1 MASFR
6 SNPFRLQLTELE
18 ESPICQGHAP
28 QAVASLWKGKT
39 LVACGSLWW
48 DGPHP
53 QPLSPLGEGGQKN
66 PQSPSP
72 DMGEGSRVRAK
83 IQALPRVGRLG
94 KLDSTAP
101 EAAVAFLDQVCEVLR
116 QKGCDVAL
124 GPMDGNTWQS
134 YRCALNWENGPP
146 FWGEPQTDPRW
157 ADWFTHAGFAPVAK
171 YESRL
176 CLDLTQTYL
185 PRRRRQTPASVQIQS
200 AQGVAVEALLPKIH
214 ALVMASFRRQ
224 PFFQS
229 LPEDGFTQY
238 LQPLIS
244 QVDPALIQ
252 LAWDQDRLVG
262 VGLALPD
269 RLTMDVRR
277 LIIKTLAIGP
287 NRAYAGLGA
296 PLLEAAHHAGFQQGY
311 RQAIHALMH
320 DQNPSLN
327 LSHRYSQPFR
337 DYVLMGKNLSEPIKN
352 PAVQSWVEGKGW
364 I

>member
-6 SNPFRLQLTELE
+6 SDPLHLQLTEPE
-18 ESPICQGHAP
+18 ESPIHQRLAP

-53 QPLSPLGEGGQKN
+53 QPLSQGGEGGQKN

-72 DMGEGSRVRAK
+72 NMGEGFRVRAK
-83 IQALPRVGRLG
+83 VATPVQIGRLG
-94 KLDSTAP
+94 ELEATDT
-101 EAAVAFLDQVCEVLR
+101 EAAVAFLGQACEVLR
-116 QKGCDVAL
+116 QRGCNVAL

-134 YRCALNWENGPP
+134 YRCALNWDNGPP

-157 ADWFTHAGFAPVAK
+157 VDWFAQAGFAPVAK
-171 YESRL
+171 YGSRL
-176 CLDLTQTYL
+176 CLDLTQTYP
-185 PRRRRQTPASVQIQS
+185 PRRRRQTPASVQVQS

-214 ALVMASFRRQ
+214 ALVMASFRCQ
-224 PFFQS
+224 PFFQP
-229 LPEDGFTQY
+229 LPEDVFTQH
-238 LQPLIS
+238 LCPLLS

-262 VGLALPD
+262 VVLALPD
-269 RLTMDVRR
+269 LLATDVRR

-287 NRAYAGLGA
+287 NRAYAGLGTT
-296 PLLEAAHHAGFQQGY
+296 LLEATHHAGFHQGY

-320 DQNPSLN
+320 CQNPSLN
-327 LSHRYSQPFR
+327 LSRRYSQPFR
-337 DYVLMGKNLSEPIKN
+337 NYVLMGKNLSETHKKPSR
-352 PAVQSWVEGKGW
+352 PELGW
-364 I
+364 G